1 MSLPYEPPSEEEEEA
16 AELKEEGS
24 DLETEPLDL
33 ERNTRLRL
41 AASFMSEKKIK
52 GGYVVVEYLVGVRG
66 KSEEGRY

>member
-16 AELKEEGS
+16 AELKEDGS

-52 GGYVVVEYLVGVRG
+52 ERGDVVVECILLV
-66 KSEEGRY
+66 